1 MYIKNLLIK
10 SLNDLK
16 KEINKRDYLYK
27 HGVDL
32 TNYEN
37 GYREVALNLVA
48 QMFKHYTGSI
58 GDVRGDIEWWLY
70 EKVDKVYFINKKKV
84 SVKTAKQFI
93 EVSRKLSGGKY

>member
-27 HGVDL
+27 HGNL

-48 QMFKHYTGSI
+48 QMFKHYTGAI

-84 SVKTAKQFI
+84 SVKAAKQFI
-93 EVSRKLSGGKY
+93 EVSRKLSGDKY